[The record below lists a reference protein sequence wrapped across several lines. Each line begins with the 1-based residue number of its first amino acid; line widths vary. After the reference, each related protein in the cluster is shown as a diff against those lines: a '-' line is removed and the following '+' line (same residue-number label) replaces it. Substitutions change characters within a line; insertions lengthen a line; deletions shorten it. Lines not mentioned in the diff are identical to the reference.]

1 MKRFWKEVAVE
12 PAGGAWRVALDGR
25 PIRTQGGRPQELAS
39 RALAEALAGEWRAQG
54 DEVDPR
60 GFPLRDL
67 ADYAIDHVAADR
79 AGAIAG
85 LLRYAETDT
94 LCYRADPDEPLY
106 RRQHGLWEPLV
117 RAFEARHGVR
127 LERVSGIVHR
137 PQPEAT
143 IARLGQVLAA
153 YDDFTLAALAT
164 LAPLAASL
172 TVALKALEP
181 GADPAELFAAANAEQ
196 DWQAELWGWDAEAE
210 RARAAKLAA
219 FGSAAQFARLARG
232 SAQTPRAPSSRI

>member
-1 MKRFWKEVAVE
+1 MKRFWREVAVE
-12 PAGGAWRVALDGR
+12 PLEGAWRVTLDGR
-25 PIRTQGGRPQELAS
+25 PIRTQGGKPQLVPRA
-39 RALAEALAGEWRAQG
+39 ALAEALAAEWRAQG

-67 ADYAIDHVAADR
+67 ADYAIDRVAPGRDGIIAD
-79 AGAIAG
+79 

-106 RRQHGLWEPLV
+106 RRQQELWEPLV
-117 RAFEARHGVR
+117 EAFEARHGVR

-137 PQPEAT
+137 AQPAAT
-143 IARLGQVLAA
+143 IARLGEILAA
-153 YDDFTLAALAT
+153 HDDFTLAALAT

-172 TVALKALEP
+172 SVALEALEP
-181 GADPAELFAAANAEQ
+181 AADAAALFAAANAEQ
-196 DWQAELWGWDAEAE
+196 DWQAELWGWDHEAE

-219 FGSAAQFARLARG
+219 FEKAAEFASLAR
-232 SAQTPRAPSSRI
+232 QR